1 MENIEINDTCCN
13 IGHMKTLD
21 QAYWDTQYQN
31 NETGWDMGMVSPPL
45 KEYIDQIQNK
55 DLRILIP
62 GCGNTYEADYLLN
75 KGFTDITVVDIA
87 PTLVANLKEK
97 YKLNK
102 HIQIVLANFFQ
113 IEGVYDL
120 VIEQTFFCALTPIL
134 RTDYKN
140 KMMEIL
146 APQGKLVGLL
156 FNKEFEKEGPPFG
169 GTQAEYELLFKDS
182 FEFETIADCYNSHPK
197 RAGNELFIIFK
208 KKVAV

>member
-1 MENIEINDTCCN
+1 MENIEIMDTCCN
-13 IGHMKTLD
+13 IGYMKALD
-21 QAYWDTQYQN
+21 QTYWDTQYQN
-31 NETGWDMGMVSPPL
+31 NEIGWDMGMVSPPL
-45 KEYIDQIQNK
+45 KAYIDQILNK

-62 GCGNTYEADYLLN
+62 GCGNTYEADYLLS
-75 KGFTDITVVDIA
+75 KGFTNITVVDIA

-97 YKLNK
+97 YKQNK

-120 VIEQTFFCALTPIL
+120 IIEQTFFCALNPIL

-146 APQGKLVGLL
+146 APNGKLVGLL

-169 GTQAEYELLFKDS
+169 GTQAEYELLFKDA
-182 FEFETIADCYNSHPK
+182 FNLETITDCKNSHPK
-197 RAGNELFIIFK
+197 RMGNELFIIFK
-208 KKVAV
+208 KK